1 MVNNKTYIGSSINL
15 SKRFKEYYNYKDI
28 SEPRDNFPIHTA
40 LLKYGYYSFK
50 LEVLEY
56 CGESNLIE
64 REQHYMNLLKPEY
77 NVLNTAGSNLGFKHS
92 EATIEL
98 YRSARLGRRRGK
110 YLKSSFTEELTRNT
124 NKNRVFSEATRLKL
138 SVNNH
143 KSISVI
149 LRNFETGTT
158 IRLTSKSNAAQFL
171 GVSETT
177 VRKS

>member
-1 MVNNKTYIGSSINL
+1 
-15 SKRFKEYYNYKDI
+15 
-28 SEPRDNFPIHTA
+28 
-40 LLKYGYYSFK
+40 
-50 LEVLEY
+50 
-56 CGESNLIE
+56 
-64 REQHYMNLLKPEY
+64 MNLLKPEY